1 MKGIAGFIWL
11 SIGTSGVFFFNMVM
25 NLGVPKNLTNLLTKW
40 GPSNFQE

>member
-1 MKGIAGFIWL
+1 
-11 SIGTSGVFFFNMVM
+11 MVM